1 MTPEDLIADLRSRI
15 NPAYANQIGTESWER
30 KLCADALEAQ
40 ADEIE
45 RLKAQ
50 EPAGLYVG
58 RVQYV
63 RAGGNAG
70 LAWYVAPDYE
80 SVDYG
85 YQPNDG
91 DKLYAVPN
99 GEVQRDARQGGS
111 AGTQGYASGDEE

>member
-99 GEVQRDARQGGS
+99 GELEGKEDA
-111 AGTQGYASGDEE
+111 